1 MSDSDTWE
9 VRKLDEPIYFDEK
22 KVVPENV
29 ARELEMRIIRYSRK
43 NGLTAAIVESVARNV
58 MDYMKDN
65 AVLQQDDNLIPSCQE
80 S

>member
-1 MSDSDTWE
+1 M
-9 VRKLDEPIYFDEK
+9 DEPIYFDEK

-65 AVLQQDDNLIPSCQE
+65 AVL
-80 S
+80 